1 MDMEACSMVARFRR
15 NIKSLDRKSLKRGLT
30 MGPTEEEEEA
40 PMQGIHP

>member
-1 MDMEACSMVARFRR
+1 MVARFLR

-40 PMQGIHP
+40 PMQGTHP